1 MINGSL
7 NENSINTMKKLSYFS
22 KSIFV
27 LAMGLFFMQSALAQ
41 CGKFTDTPK
50 ESEALEA
57 HVLYRDAVKMKD
69 YDGAFEN
76 WKIAYELAPAADG
89 KRASHY
95 SDGIII
101 YKHKAENEA
110 DEAKRKE
117 YFDIIMRLYDEQV
130 KCYKNESFVYG
141 RKAFDMFYGIGA
153 DGQKITGDVMD
164 TKKTLEQSVSYGGNN
179 TEYVVM
185 VPYATVVAQLFTDEK
200 MDKAAARKVYK
211 ELNDICDHNIEK
223 NAKFKAQYEY
233 AKSSMNQ
240 VFAGIEYYIFD
251 CDYFKEK
258 FKPQFEANPDDPD
271 FLKESIMTLKRQG
284 CDSTDVF
291 LMQLEEKWS
300 KYAVE
305 ENAKIKAEFL
315 KENPAVWAKELY
327 DEDDY
332 DGAIAKYKE
341 AIEAEADTEK
351 QASYL
356 FSIASIQFRKK
367 KSYNTARETAYK
379 AAKLRPGWG
388 RPYMLIGDMY
398 GSSARSCGDSW
409 DQRLAILAAMDK
421 YGYAKSIDSEVAEEA
436 STKLSKYYSSMP
448 AQEEGFMRGVK
459 AGQSVKVG
467 CWIGETVK
475 IRFAN

>member
-1 MINGSL
+1 M
-7 NENSINTMKKLSYFS
+7 EKLGKITKLTLTLF
-22 KSIFV
+22 
-27 LAMGLFFMQSALAQ
+27 MGLLFANIALAQ

-57 HVLYRDAVKMKD
+57 HVLYRDAVKLKD

-95 SDGIII
+95 TDGITI

-117 YFDIIMRLYDEQV
+117 YFDIIMKLYDEQV
-130 KCYKNESFVYG
+130 KCYGNESFVYG

-153 DGQKITGDVMD
+153 DGQKITGDIMD
-164 TKKTLEQSVSYGGNN
+164 TKKTLEMSVEKGGKS

-185 VPYATVVAQLFTDEK
+185 VPYATVVAELYTAEK
-200 MDKAAARKVYK
+200 MDKATARGVYK
-211 ELNDICDHNIEK
+211 ELNDICDHNIANNQK
-223 NAKFKAQYEY
+223 LKAQYEY

-258 FKPQFEANPDDPD
+258 FKPEFEANPENPE
-271 FLKESIMTLKRQG
+271 FLKNAIVTLKRQG
-284 CDSTDVF
+284 CDSTDAF
-291 LMQLEEKWS
+291 LVQLESVWE

-305 ENAKIKAEFL
+305 ENAKIKAKFL
-315 KENPAVWAKELY
+315 EENPAVWAKELY
-327 DEDDY
+327 DAGDY
-332 DGAIAKYKE
+332 EGALNKYKE
-341 AIEAEADTEK
+341 AIEAEEDSEK
-351 QASYL
+351 KASYL
-356 FSIASIQFRKK
+356 FSMASIQFRKM

-379 AAKLRPGWG
+379 AAKMRPGWG

-409 DQRLAILAAMDK
+409 NQRLAILAAMDK
-421 YGYAKSIDSEVAEEA
+421 YGYAKSIDPEVAEEA
-436 STKLSKYYSSMP
+436 SSKLSKYYGSMP
-448 AQEEGFMRGVK
+448 AQDEGFMRGVK
-459 AGQSVKVG
+459 AGQTVKVG
-467 CWIGETVK
+467 CWIGESVK
-475 IRFAN
+475 VRFAKN

>member
-1 MINGSL
+1 
-7 NENSINTMKKLSYFS
+7 MKKLGKISR
-22 KSIFV
+22 SIFF
-27 LAMGLFFMQSALAQ
+27 LTLGLFFMHTSYAQ

-57 HVLYRDAVKMKD
+57 HVLYRDAVKQEN
-69 YDGAFEN
+69 YDGAFAN

-101 YKHKAENEA
+101 YKYKIENEP

-117 YFDIIMRLYDEQV
+117 YYNIVMRLYDEQIE
-130 KCYKNESFVYG
+130 CYGNVSFVLG
-141 RKAFDMFYGIGA
+141 RKAFDMFYGIGPE
-153 DGQKITGDVMD
+153 GEKITSDWME
-164 TKKTLEQSVSYGGNN
+164 TKKTFEEAVAKGGNN

-185 VPYATVVAQLFTDEK
+185 VPYATVIAELFTDEK
-200 MDKAAARKVYK
+200 IDKAEARKVYK
-211 ELNDICDHNIEK
+211 ELNDICDYNIEK
-223 NAKFKAQYEY
+223 NTKFKAQYEY
-233 AKSSMNQ
+233 AKSTMNQ
-240 VFAGIEYYIFD
+240 VFSGIEYYIFD
-251 CDYFKEK
+251 CDYFKAK
-258 FKPQFEANPDDPD
+258 FKPQFEADPENPE
-271 FLKESIMTLKRQG
+271 FLKEAILTLKRQG

-291 LMQLEEKWS
+291 LVKLETKWE

-305 ENAKIKAEFL
+305 ENAKIMEEHL
-315 KENPAVWAKELY
+315 KSNPALWAKKLY

-332 DGAIAKYKE
+332 DGAIAKYRE
-341 AIEAEADTEK
+341 AINAETDDEK
-351 QASYL
+351 KASYL
-356 FSIASIQFRKK
+356 FSIASIQFRKLN
-367 KSYNTARETAYK
+367 SYSTARETAYK
-379 AAKLRPGWG
+379 AAKMRPNWG

-436 STKLSKYYSSMP
+436 SSKLSKYYSSMP

-467 CWIGETVK
+467 CWINETVK
-475 IRFAN
+475 VRFAD